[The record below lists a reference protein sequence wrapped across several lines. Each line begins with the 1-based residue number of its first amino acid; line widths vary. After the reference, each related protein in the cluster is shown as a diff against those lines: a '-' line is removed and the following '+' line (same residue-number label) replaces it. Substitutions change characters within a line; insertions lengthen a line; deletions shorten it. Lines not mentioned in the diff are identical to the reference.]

1 MLHDPYGY
9 GRGLAATFVRAAA
22 RLDIGIAGNQSFD
35 YGASSYSPLV
45 ARVAAARPDAL
56 LVIGGIRPDT
66 AVLLKEL
73 RAALGQQVRILATD
87 GFSLFPLVRKLV
99 GAAAEGMLVSE
110 AGVPNSELPAA
121 GRKFVAAFAKAVD
134 ETPASYPAYAAQATG
149 VLLDAIARSN
159 GTRAS
164 VTSELFKTKVSNG
177 ILGTFAIDRYG
188 DTTAAAISI
197 YRIVGGVPRLLRV
210 ITPPPAL
217 VH

>member
-1 MLHDPYGY
+1 
-9 GRGLAATFVRAAA
+9 
-22 RLDIGIAGNQSFD
+22 
-35 YGASSYSPLV
+35 
-45 ARVAAARPDAL
+45 
-56 LVIGGIRPDT
+56 
-66 AVLLKEL
+66 
-73 RAALGQQVRILATD
+73 
-87 GFSLFPLVRKLV
+87 
-99 GAAAEGMLVSE
+99 MLVSE

-134 ETPASYPAYAAQATG
+134 ETPASYPAYAAQTAE

-188 DTTAAAISI
+188 DTTAATISI